1 MKRLVLFVLGIIVCC
16 LPLGADI
23 VKTVKI
29 EDVLSQEMDE
39 KTLIFFNIAEVLM
52 DTEASLGS
60 QAWRKYLRSRVEPRL
75 HDELTLFVFQHV
87 PPKTPEIATA
97 DVLAH
102 LQQRGLPVFAFT
114 SRGRHEWYGTQ
125 VADVDLIT
133 EQLLR
138 QIRIDFSQ
146 TSLPASFA
154 HIDTVFGDYFHEGI
168 IYATNAFDKGE
179 MLVKFLDAANL
190 YPSKIIFIDDKA
202 DSLKSVEEVLQERG
216 IPLTGFAYS
225 RTSLNHAHFDP
236 MIANIQLDWLISYG
250 QSLTDEEADQ
260 MKALLDPQLDHEE
273 YFHQIVEKWKHGR
286 KQH

>member
-1 MKRLVLFVLGIIVCC
+1 MKRLTMFILSIIVCC

-23 VKTVKI
+23 VKTVEI
-29 EDVLSQEMDE
+29 EDVLAEEIDE

-52 DTEASLGS
+52 DTETSLGS
-60 QAWRKYLRSRVEPRL
+60 QAWRKYIRSRVEPRL

-87 PPKTPEIATA
+87 PPKTPETATA
-97 DVLAH
+97 DVLAY

-146 TSLPASFA
+146 TSLPAPLA
-154 HIDTVFGDYFHEGI
+154 HIGAVFGEYFHEGI
-168 IYATNAFDKGE
+168 IYATNAIEKGE
-179 MLVKFLDAANL
+179 MLIKFLEAAND
-190 YPSKIIFIDDKA
+190 YPSKVIFVDDKS
-202 DSLKSVEEVLQERG
+202 DSLESVEEALKERG
-216 IPLTGFAYS
+216 ISFAGFAYS

-250 QSLTDEEADQ
+250 QSLTDYEANQ
-260 MKALLDPQLDHEE
+260 MKAVLDPQLDHEE
-273 YFHQIVEKWKHGR
+273 YFHQIVENWVNL
-286 KQH
+286 